1 MLVGAPQRD
10 HSEAVVLDL
19 VKSIRGARIAFVP
32 FTTACTAKYGCA
44 GKPDG
49 GETVRQRAADAARAD
64 LDSSTQPKNRISGG
78 EIAPRSGGRLRPYSR
93 QVSGDENGPTVPG
106 ASEPRWEPDRRSP
119 GSGEGQGSL
128 QKQRGACTRRC
139 MPLRLEISHRVN
151 RSRLVRTDRTDRLR
165 LRRRPKT

>member
-64 LDSSTQPKNRISGG
+64 LDSSLARNRKTES
-78 EIAPRSGGRLRPYSR
+78 
-93 QVSGDENGPTVPG
+93 
-106 ASEPRWEPDRRSP
+106 
-119 GSGEGQGSL
+119 
-128 QKQRGACTRRC
+128 RGAKLPPGPGGVYALTADKFLGTKTAL
-139 MPLRLEISHRVN
+139 P
-151 RSRLVRTDRTDRLR
+151 SRGRASPAGSPIDEALAPGRARALCKNNAGHAPDGAC
-165 LRRRPKT
+165 PFA